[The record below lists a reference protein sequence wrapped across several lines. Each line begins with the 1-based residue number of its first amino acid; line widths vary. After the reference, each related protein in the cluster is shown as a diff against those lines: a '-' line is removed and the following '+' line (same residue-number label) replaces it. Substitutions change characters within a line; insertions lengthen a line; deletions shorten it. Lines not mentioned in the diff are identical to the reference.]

1 MANLVKRM
9 VVSFNYQSQEI
20 HFNEW
25 IELITLCLAP
35 LIAHIIAGV
44 PSPTFLNPKRP
55 RWHERMG
62 LVNPTSII
70 WRYFAIFDRRIR
82 AKSWNALDM
91 AASNAVFWTN
101 KGWDGSEE
109 MIRKSREYC
118 LREPARTHI
127 GFFSG
132 TAAKTL
138 IVTLQGF
145 QAIYAL
151 LLGITSPKS
160 NKYDDL
166 VAFNYI
172 FVPLAIFG
180 LLRLPVAFWLAED
193 YSFANFNTRET
204 SDTSTE
210 SLQENEQKRAITS
223 ETEYSTTGL
232 LGLNS
237 VAEEDSFHSANSWR
251 GIAARAFFP
260 TLLTPLLGI
269 TLYYLSH
276 GRVYTTTTLL
286 INLFY
291 LMFLTGAILILLIYF
306 SRGVS
311 RTTIIPCVTSVWY
324 KVYTGFL
331 LAFIVVIMIIAGL
344 ETRKTPC
351 GKYTTYSSDSDRR
364 LCSEL
369 FNLTSH

>member
-1 MANLVKRM
+1 M
-9 VVSFNYQSQEI
+9 VVLFNHQSQEI

-62 LVNPTSII
+62 LFNPTSII

-91 AASNAVFWTN
+91 AASNAVFWAN

-109 MIRKSREYC
+109 MIRNSREYC
-118 LREPARTHI
+118 LRQPARTHI
-127 GFFSG
+127 DFFSG

-145 QAIYAL
+145 QAIYTL

-160 NKYDDL
+160 NKYANL
-166 VAFNYI
+166 MAFSYI

-193 YSFANFNTRET
+193 YSFANFDTRET
-204 SDTSTE
+204 SDTSIE
-210 SLQENEQKRAITS
+210 SLQENEQKRAIAS
-223 ETEYSTTGL
+223 ETEYSTTSL
-232 LGLNS
+232 LGLDS

-251 GIAARAFFP
+251 GIAVRAFFLA
-260 TLLTPLLGI
+260 LLTPLWGI
-269 TLYYLSH
+269 TLYYLSPSN

-291 LMFLTGAILILLIYF
+291 LTFLTGTILILLIYF
-306 SRGVS
+306 SCGVS
-311 RTTIIPCVTSVWY
+311 RTTIIPCVISVWY

-351 GKYTTYSSDSDRR
+351 GTYTTYSSHSDRH
-364 LCSEL
+364 LCPEL